1 MLSEVFNFKVMS
13 KRTNLLIKIIN
24 EEIQENEHPEN
35 VENVIF
41 WALQHYAQ
49 RGQGTWGE
57 NIAYAIKERILEEE
71 KEAEKSTHLTS

>member
-24 EEIQENEHPEN
+24 QEIQENSHPEN

-41 WALQHYAQ
+41 WALEYYAK
-49 RGQGTWGE
+49 RGKGTWGE
-57 NIAYAIKERILEEE
+57 TIACAIKERILDAE
-71 KEAEKSTHLTS
+71 KEVEEPTHLIS

>member
-24 EEIQENEHPEN
+24 EEIQANEHPEN

-41 WALQHYAQ
+41 WALECYAQ

-57 NIAYAIKERILEEE
+57 TTAYAIKERILDAE
-71 KEAEKSTHLTS
+71 KEVEEPTHLIS